1 MSASTSRSV
10 EQAAPVRGWRSTL
23 FCTLLITLAMLSGIA
38 LARSGLL
45 SDVLIWTVPVGI
57 LLAGCLLALGLWWR
71 DRRQL
76 RTGIAP
82 DEDKASGASGDVATA
97 ADTDEVDTEAAPGG
111 LSAIR
116 FHQMVA
122 EAFRRRGYR
131 VITRKGG
138 PDLSASA
145 DLILEKGGRSYFVQC
160 GLWKTSRVG
169 VTAVRKLHEHV
180 QAAGVQGGYLVTT
193 GVFTGEALALARE
206 TGIEAVDGT
215 RLRALMRGGKG

>member
-1 MSASTSRSV
+1 M
-10 EQAAPVRGWRSTL
+10 L
-23 FCTLLITLAMLSGIA
+23 LCTLLVTLAMLAGIA

-45 SDVLIWTVPVGI
+45 SDVLVWTVPAGV
-57 LLAGCLLALGLWWR
+57 LLAGCLLSLGLWWCE
-71 DRRQL
+71 RRQL
-76 RTGIAP
+76 PGPSA
-82 DEDKASGASGDVATA
+82 DKAARSSGVVTASDDTGD
-97 ADTDEVDTEAAPGG
+97 ADADAGPGG

-131 VITRKGG
+131 VISRKGG

-145 DLILEKGGRSYFVQC
+145 DLILEKEGRSYFVQC
-160 GLWKTSRVG
+160 GLWKTPRVG
-169 VTAVRKLHEHV
+169 ATAVRKLHEHV

-206 TGIEAVDGT
+206 TGIEAVDGA
-215 RLRALMRGGKG
+215 RLRGLMRGGRG